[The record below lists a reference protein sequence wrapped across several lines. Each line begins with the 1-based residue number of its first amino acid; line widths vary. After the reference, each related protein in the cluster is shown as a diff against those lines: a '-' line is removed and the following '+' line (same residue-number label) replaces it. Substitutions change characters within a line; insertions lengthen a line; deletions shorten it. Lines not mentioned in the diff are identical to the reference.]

1 LRRVQKDVKRDL
13 RRGQD
18 DYRRTLEQRLQGN
31 NVREVWRG
39 LKTISGH
46 SKVGGSGPED
56 GDGEW
61 ANKLH
66 LIF

>member
-1 LRRVQKDVKRDL
+1 MRRVQKDVKRDL

-39 LKTISGH
+39 FENYLRTQQSRR
-46 SKVGGSGPED
+46 
-56 GDGEW
+56 EW
-61 ANKLH
+61 T
-66 LIF
+66 